1 MASLLSEK
9 KKEDV
14 LALMNGCFGIAV
26 RFIEPQHPDRE
37 EREYAAGEAVP
48 LIPVP
53 EGMRNLS
60 DEPRD
65 GAAAILQETEAGL
78 NYIEIRVHGD
88 EAYEGSFLAGPVL
101 YAAERGSRAVGIK
114 AGGNGLHDDSHAGGP
129 DRKSMR
135 FHSRSLPV
143 LGKDRFLEAGVLMHY
158 LACGTRI
165 AASDIRKAD
174 YAASWNSGL
183 DRRVDLDVSYRL
195 YDLDS
200 HHDLA
205 FEKKLIRLVKE
216 GRAEELAAEFSG
228 LETMQGIG
236 ILSRNSRVR
245 HEKNLGIVGIAL
257 AARAAVEGGLHP
269 EVAYT
274 MSDLHIQ
281 HIEELV
287 GTRDIRKAMAGAMT
301 DFARKVRD
309 SRDCSVSIPIARCR
323 NYIFM
328 HLYEPISLTDLCRLA
343 NLNASYLSRRFKKET
358 GFTVMDCIQSMRV
371 EEAKKLL
378 GLTELSITE
387 ISARLAFSDQSHFT
401 KVFRKWTGITP
412 GKYRNGTEAAG
423 AAGQNHAKKD
433 EYLQGSEENAFYTR
447 RESEFGRGRR

>member
-1 MASLLSEK
+1 M
-9 KKEDV
+9 
-14 LALMNGCFGIAV
+14 LALINGCFGIAV
-26 RFIEPQHPDRE
+26 RFIDPQHPNRE

-53 EGMRNLS
+53 GDMRNLS
-60 DEPRD
+60 AEPRD
-65 GAAAILQETEAGL
+65 GAAAILHQTDEGL

-101 YAAERGSRAVGIK
+101 YAAEQGSRADVIK
-114 AGGNGLHDDSHAGGP
+114 AGGDGLDDDSHAGGP
-129 DRKSMR
+129 DKKSMR
-135 FHSRSLPV
+135 LHSRSLPV
-143 LGKDRFLEAGVLMHY
+143 LGKNRFLEAGVLMHY
-158 LACGTRI
+158 LVYGTLI
-165 AASDIRKAD
+165 AASDIRKVD
-174 YAASWNSGL
+174 HAAAWDSGME
-183 DRRVDLDVSYRL
+183 RKADLDVSMRL
-195 YDLDS
+195 YELAG
-200 HHDLA
+200 HHDLS

-216 GRAEELAAEFSG
+216 GRVEELAAEFSG

-236 ILSRNSRVR
+236 ILSRKSRVR

-257 AARAAVEGGLHP
+257 AARAAIEGGLHP

-287 GTRDIRKAMAGAMT
+287 GMRDIRKAMGGAMT

-328 HLYEPISLTDLCRLA
+328 HLYEPISLTDLCRLV

-387 ISARLAFSDQSHFT
+387 ISTRLTFSDQSYFT

-433 EYLQGSEENAFYTR
+433 EYLQGFEENAFYTR
-447 RESEFGRGRR
+447 RESEFGRERR